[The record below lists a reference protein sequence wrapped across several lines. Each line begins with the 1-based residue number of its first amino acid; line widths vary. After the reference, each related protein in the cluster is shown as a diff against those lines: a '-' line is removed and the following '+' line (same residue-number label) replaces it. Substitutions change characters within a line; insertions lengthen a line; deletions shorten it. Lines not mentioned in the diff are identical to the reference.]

1 MQAHTFTAPSQLSAF
16 SEKLWILSSA
26 FCIAACR
33 TDGKDSGVKVGSG
46 VNKGGSILAG
56 NSWVCK
62 GVGVMIHEMLPS
74 SSSFPPCKEPVVGA
88 GKQGLSGQAF
98 GRNVSGSGSKAGA
111 ACQPEHLLR
120 AALMEHHQEQNNIS

>member
-1 MQAHTFTAPSQLSAF
+1 MQAHTFIASGQLSVI
-16 SEKLWILSSA
+16 SEKPWILPFP
-26 FCIAACR
+26 FCTAVCR
-33 TDGKDSGVKVGSG
+33 TDGKDSGVKVGCG

-62 GVGVMIHEMLPS
+62 GVGVVTHEMLPS
-74 SSSFPPCKEPVVGA
+74 SSSSPPCKEPVVGA

-98 GRNVSGSGSKAGA
+98 GRNVSGAGSKAGA